1 MENRGEVLL
10 RTISSMRYDLVRY
23 SSYIRGFTDLILE
36 VKPTDFESIEEYL
49 AFVQDA
55 ASYIDANL
63 ELQWELFLRLFDLIP
78 PEYEEVMRD

>member
-1 MENRGEVLL
+1 
-10 RTISSMRYDLVRY
+10 MRYDLVRY